1 MGLFLPVF
9 LAGGLGA
16 LTRFAVNA
24 VLQRKWASR
33 FTERGAAFPIG
44 TFVINVSGSFLLGL
58 ITGFASAHVGAGARD
73 LAAIAGTGFVG
84 AYTTF
89 STEEWQT
96 LGLLRTGAGME
107 GVSVIGSLAAS
118 LIVAGCGLWLGS
130 QI

>member
-1 MGLFLPVF
+1 MRLLLAVF

-16 LTRFAVNA
+16 LTRSAVNA
-24 VLQRKWASR
+24 ALQRRWVAR
-33 FTERGAAFPIG
+33 FSGPGAAFPIG
-44 TFVINVSGSFLLGL
+44 TFVINISGSFILGL
-58 ITGFASAHVGAGARD
+58 ITGIAVAHVGAGARD

-118 LIVAGCGLWLGS
+118 LIVAGCGLWLGG